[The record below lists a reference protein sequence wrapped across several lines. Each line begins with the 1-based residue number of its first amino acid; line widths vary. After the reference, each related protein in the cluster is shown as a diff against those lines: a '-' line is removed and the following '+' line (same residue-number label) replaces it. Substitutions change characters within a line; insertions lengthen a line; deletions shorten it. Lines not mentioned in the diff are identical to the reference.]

1 MGNRLGPKCLKPD
14 ERSAAFYPL
23 NYHEFNLEEAQS
35 CSEIPACRGPEVLAI
50 LVEID
55 PIPGKKS
62 EEYPHIYPKDY
73 PERVEKFSGNYIWR
87 KITGNITAEFL
98 EALVDRMFT
107 ADEVTRVV
115 ELGKLRRLKH
125 EIVSLFLQR

>member
-1 MGNRLGPKCLKPD
+1 MNIMSPYRDFDL
-14 ERSAAFYPL
+14 STI
-23 NYHEFNLEEAQS
+23 QS

-50 LVEID
+50 LVGID
-55 PIPGKKS
+55 PISGKES
-62 EEYPHIYPKDY
+62 EEYPHIFPKDY
-73 PERVEKFSGNYIWR
+73 LGRVEEFSGNYIWR
-87 KITGNITAEFL
+87 KITGDITAEFL

-115 ELGKLRRLKH
+115 DLGKLRRLKH

>member
-1 MGNRLGPKCLKPD
+1 M
-14 ERSAAFYPL
+14 S
-23 NYHEFNLEEAQS
+23 FNLQEAQS
-35 CSEIPACRGPEVLAI
+35 CSEIPACRGPEGLAI
-50 LVEID
+50 FLEIN
-55 PIPGKKS
+55 PISGKES
-62 EEYPHIYPKDY
+62 EEYPHIFAKDY

-87 KITGNITAEFL
+87 KITGDITAEFL

-115 ELGKLRRLKH
+115 DLGKLRRLKH

>member
-1 MGNRLGPKCLKPD
+1 M
-14 ERSAAFYPL
+14 S
-23 NYHEFNLEEAQS
+23 FNLEEAQF

-50 LVEID
+50 LVKID
-55 PIPGKKS
+55 PISAKES
-62 EEYPHIYPKDY
+62 EEYPHIFSKDY

-87 KITGNITAEFL
+87 KITGDITAEFL

-115 ELGKLRRLKH
+115 DLEKLRRLKH
-125 EIVSLFLQR
+125 EIVSLFLKS